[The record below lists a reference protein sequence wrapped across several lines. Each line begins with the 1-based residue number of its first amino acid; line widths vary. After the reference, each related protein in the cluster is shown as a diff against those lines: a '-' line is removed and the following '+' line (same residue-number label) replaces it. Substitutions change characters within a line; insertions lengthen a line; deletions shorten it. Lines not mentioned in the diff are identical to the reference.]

1 MTATAAP
8 AAPAVG
14 RAAPTSA
21 GRAAPQAPSL
31 GLLTRRE
38 WRAHPWRY
46 AVIVLALA
54 MGVALAWSVHL
65 INASALAEFSSAVR
79 TTQGEPD
86 ASLRAPSGG
95 VPDTLLDALASDP
108 AVQHAMG
115 VVALETYA
123 RVGSGKPNAVQV
135 LGIDALLA
143 PPLAPALLARVG
155 GKAVTTADR
164 NADTA
169 ADSTTN
175 PMAMLDPTRVFLNA
189 AARDALK
196 VQDGDTLLLQSGA
209 QWLPFTVSG
218 DIAAGGGPLVV
229 LDIAA
234 AQSGFGFEG
243 RLSRVDLRF
252 TPGGSPPNVKVTLPA
267 GAQWVTADDSTQRVS
282 NLSRAY
288 RVNLMVL
295 ALVALLVGAF
305 MAYSVVALAVA
316 QRTPTFALLG
326 VLGLTAA
333 ERQRLVLREC
343 AWLGAAGSV
352 LGLLLGTGMA
362 AWVLQRLGGDLGGGV
377 FSGLAPPLQFQPVAA
392 VGMGL
397 LGIAAAVVGGWLPA
411 REAQRLQPAHALKGL
426 GSAAARRV
434 RGWPAVALL
443 ALGSGLAMLPP
454 VAGVPVAAYASVAV
468 LLFGGV
474 TLVPWVV
481 EGLLRW
487 MPTPRAAL
495 PLLAVRRAA
504 FHRHT
509 AMAVV
514 AGIVASLALSVA
526 LTVMVASFRESVA
539 QWLDQVLPADMY
551 LRTAPSTAMA
561 DQAWLSADFEA
572 RVAQVAGVRRVE
584 AGRMRALQ
592 LAPDRPTVALQARRL
607 MQDGGP
613 SSRLPMVSPALP
625 AVPGEVG
632 VYVSEA
638 MVALYGATPGS
649 NLTLPLTTLR
659 GEAMVTVRVLGV
671 WRDFARQF
679 GSIVMDLDSYRRL
692 TGDARVNDMSLWLQ
706 AGATPDAVQR
716 DVRTLVGDAAA
727 VDFVTTADLRSLSLT
742 IFDRS
747 FVVTRYLQ
755 MVAIA
760 IGLVGIAAGL
770 SAQVLARRKE
780 FGLLS
785 HLGLRRREVLR
796 LVALE
801 SLAWLGASVLS
812 GVALGLAMGYVLVH
826 VVNPQSFHWTMD
838 LVLPWP
844 RIALL
849 AVGVVASGVL
859 TAWLSARMAVQG
871 DVVRAVKE
879 DW

>member
-1 MTATAAP
+1 MTAAGAPSIRLAAAPSAGTAAL
-8 AAPAVG
+8 
-14 RAAPTSA
+14 RT
-21 GRAAPQAPSL
+21 PSL

-95 VPDTLLDALASDP
+95 VPDAWLDAVAADP

-123 RVGSGKPNAVQV
+123 RVGSAKPNAVQV

-143 PPLAPALLARVG
+143 PPLAPALLARVS
-155 GKAVTTADR
+155 TQPQ
-164 NADTA
+164 DT
-169 ADSTTN
+169 SN
-175 PMAMLDPTRVFLNA
+175 PMAMLDPTRAFLNT

-196 VQDGDTLLLQSGA
+196 VRDGDTLLLQSGA
-209 QWLPFTVSG
+209 QWLPFAVSG
-218 DIAAGGGPLVV
+218 DVAAGGAPLVV

-234 AQSGFGFEG
+234 AQSGFGYAG
-243 RLSRVDLRF
+243 RLSRVDVRF
-252 TPGGSPPNVKVTLPA
+252 KPGANTRSVQVALPP
-267 GAQWVTADDSTQRVS
+267 GAQWTTADDSTQRVS

-316 QRTPTFALLG
+316 QRTPTLALLG

-343 AWLGAAGSV
+343 AWLGLAGSV
-352 LGLLLGTGMA
+352 LGLLMGTGMA
-362 AWVLQRLGGDLGGGV
+362 AWVLQRLGGDLGSGFFV
-377 FSGLAPPLQFQPVAA
+377 GLAPPLQFQPWAA

-397 LGIAAAVVGGWLPA
+397 LGVAAALVGGWLPA

-426 GSAAARRV
+426 GSATARAV
-434 RGWPAVALL
+434 QGWPAVALL
-443 ALGSGLAMLPP
+443 ALGAGLALLPP
-454 VAGVPVAAYASVAV
+454 VAGVPVAAYASITA
-468 LLFGGV
+468 LLLGGV
-474 TLVPWVV
+474 LLVPWVV
-481 EGLLRW
+481 DGLLRW
-487 MPTPRAAL
+487 LPTPRAAV
-495 PLLAVRRAA
+495 PLLAMRRAT

-526 LTVMVASFRESVA
+526 LTVMVASFRTSVA

-551 LRTAPSTAMA
+551 LRTASSAAMG

-572 RVAQVAGVRRVE
+572 RVAQLPGVRRVE
-584 AGRMRALQ
+584 AGRMRAMQ
-592 LAPDRPTVALQARRL
+592 LAPDRPPVALQLRRL
-607 MQDGGP
+607 MKDGGP
-613 SSRLPMVSPALP
+613 SSRLPMVSPPLP
-625 AVPGEVG
+625 PTPGELG

-638 MVALYGATPGS
+638 VVAMYGAAPGT
-649 NLTLPLTTLR
+649 NLTLPLTTVR
-659 GEAMVTVRVLGV
+659 GNTTVTVRVLGV

-679 GSIVMDLDSYRRL
+679 GAVAMDLDAYRDL
-692 TGDARVNDMSLWLQ
+692 TGDTRLNDLSMWLQ
-706 AGATPDAVQR
+706 DGVQVDAVQR
-716 DVRTLVGDAAA
+716 DIRSLVGDAAA
-727 VDFVTTADLRSLSLT
+727 LDFVTTADLRALSLT

-785 HLGLRRREVLR
+785 HLGLRRRDVLR

-801 SLAWLGASVLS
+801 SLAWLVAGVLS
-812 GVALGLAMGYVLVH
+812 GVVLGLAMGYVLVH

-849 AVGVVASGVL
+849 ALGVVASGVI
-859 TAWLSARMAVQG
+859 TAYISARMVVSG